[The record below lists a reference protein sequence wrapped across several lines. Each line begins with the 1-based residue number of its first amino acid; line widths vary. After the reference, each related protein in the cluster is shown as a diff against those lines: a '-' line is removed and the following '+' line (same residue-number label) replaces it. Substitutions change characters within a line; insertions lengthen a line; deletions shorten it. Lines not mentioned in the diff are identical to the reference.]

1 VFDIGFWELAVI
13 GVIALLVIG
22 PERLPGVARNVGR
35 WVGRA
40 RRYVAHVKRD
50 IERELHAEEV
60 RELLE
65 KPEGLDDLR
74 NIARETASVFEDTR
88 RELDATARTIRAD
101 ESAPSD
107 PPGGPAGDR
116 GKHDAAGSV
125 AETPRVAHHA
135 VDEDPFASAS
145 IARVSPASGDA
156 APGEEPARPAAG
168 DLTHDDE
175 RPGRQGQ
182 R

>member
-1 VFDIGFWELAVI
+1 MFDIGFWELAVI

-22 PERLPGVARNVGR
+22 PERLPGVARNVGL

-65 KPEGLDDLR
+65 KPEGLDDIR

-88 RELDATARTIRAD
+88 RELDATARTIRDPA
-101 ESAPSD
+101 SAPADS
-107 PPGGPAGDR
+107 PSAGARDETV
-116 GKHDAAGSV
+116 SSPV
-125 AETPRVAHHA
+125 TPRVAHHA
-135 VDEDPFASAS
+135 VDDDPFASAS
-145 IARVSPASGDA
+145 IARVSPAGGDP
-156 APGEEPARPAAG
+156 APGDEPTPSSAG
-168 DLTHDDE
+168 DLTHDE
-175 RPGRQGQ
+175 NPGRQGQ

>member
-1 VFDIGFWELAVI
+1 MFDIGFWELAVI

-22 PERLPGVARNVGR
+22 PERLPGVARNVGM

-74 NIARETASVFEDTR
+74 SIARETASVFEDTR
-88 RELDATARTIRAD
+88 RELDATARSIRD
-101 ESAPSD
+101 PSSAPSD
-107 PPGGPAGDR
+107 ASGGRAGERD
-116 GKHDAAGSV
+116 KHDETASAPAA
-125 AETPRVAHHA
+125 PRVAHQA
-135 VDEDPFASAS
+135 VDDDPFASAS
-145 IARVSPASGDA
+145 AARVSPAGGDP
-156 APGEEPARPAAG
+156 APGDEPAQTSAG

-175 RPGRQGQ
+175 QPGRQGQ

>member
-1 VFDIGFWELAVI
+1 
-13 GVIALLVIG
+13 
-22 PERLPGVARNVGR
+22 
-35 WVGRA
+35 
-40 RRYVAHVKRD
+40 VAHVKRD

-65 KPEGLDDLR
+65 KPEALDDLR
-74 NIARETASVFEDTR
+74 SIARETASVFEDTR
-88 RELDATARTIRAD
+88 RELDATARTIGAV
-101 ESAPSD
+101 ESAP
-107 PPGGPAGDR
+107 PAAPGGNR
-116 GKHDAAGSV
+116 GKHDAAAS
-125 AETPRVAHHA
+125 ASDAPRVAHHA

-156 APGEEPARPAAG
+156 APGEEPARPSAG
-168 DLTHDDE
+168 DPTHDDE

>member
-1 VFDIGFWELAVI
+1 MFDVGFWELAVI

-22 PERLPGVARNVGR
+22 PERLPGVARNVGM

-74 NIARETASVFEDTR
+74 NIARETASVFEDAR
-88 RELDATARTIRAD
+88 RELDATARTIRD
-101 ESAPSD
+101 PGSAPSD
-107 PPGGPAGDR
+107 VAGGQAGDR
-116 GKHDAAGSV
+116 AKHEQAAS
-125 AETPRVAHHA
+125 APDTSRVAHHA
-135 VDEDPFASAS
+135 VDEDPFAAAS

-156 APGEEPARPAAG
+156 APADQPARPSAD